1 MPTIYVTQAADG
13 SLTLPGATS
22 VTVAQTAT
30 GLTIRASDVIAL
42 PADSGAA
49 LQVKI
54 DAAKI
59 DLARVVADLV

>member
-22 VTVAQTAT
+22 ITVKQTAT
-30 GLTIRASDVIAL
+30 GLTISASDVIVL
-42 PADSGAA
+42 PVDSGAA

-54 DAAKI
+54 DNARL
-59 DLARVVADLV
+59 DLAKAVADLV